1 MKQILLIGDSI
12 RMGYCEY
19 VKDLLKDRAEVIYP
33 SENCRSS
40 QNIIINLLN
49 WSHLCDKEKVE
60 IIHFNCGQWDAAH
73 FNYDLTPLTSLS
85 EYRKNLC
92 AIVQQMKRIFPNAKL
107 VFATT
112 TPMNPAYPQT
122 INPRTT
128 EDIIA
133 YNDAAKQVME
143 EHGIAINDL
152 FLFAENWG
160 PEHYI
165 DYCHMTEISYK
176 CLGKQ
181 VSDFIKSL

>member
-1 MKQILLIGDSI
+1 
-12 RMGYCEY
+12 
-19 VKDLLKDRAEVIYP
+19 
-33 SENCRSS
+33 
-40 QNIIINLLN
+40 
-49 WSHLCDKEKVE
+49 
-60 IIHFNCGQWDAAH
+60 
-73 FNYDLTPLTSLS
+73 
-85 EYRKNLC
+85 
-92 AIVQQMKRIFPNAKL
+92 
-107 VFATT
+107 
-112 TPMNPAYPQT
+112 MNPAYPET

-133 YNDAAKQVME
+133 YNDVAKQVME

-165 DYCHMTEISYK
+165 DYCHMTEAGYK

>member
-19 VKDLLKDRAEVIYP
+19 VKDLLKDWAEVIYP
-33 SENCRSS
+33 SENCASS
-40 QNIIINLLN
+40 QNIMINLLN
-49 WSHLCDKEKVE
+49 WSHLCNKEKVE
-60 IIHFNCGQWDAAH
+60 IIHFNCGQWDASH
-73 FNYDLTPLTSLS
+73 LNYDLTPLTSLS

-112 TPMNPAYPQT
+112 TPMNPAYPET
-122 INPRTT
+122 VNPRTT

-133 YNDAAKQVME
+133 YNDMAKQVMKE
-143 EHGIAINDL
+143 LGVAINDL

-160 PEHYI
+160 AEYYI
-165 DYCHMTEISYK
+165 DYCHLTETGYR

-181 VSDFIKSL
+181 VSDFIISL